1 MASKP
6 ISALATLLDD
16 INSSNNEIDTPVNAE
31 VVMPNIDEINDAIV
45 DKKPQMIPAPSSKIE
60 TNSNNS
66 PHLLYVDPHECHLW
80 RFADRPDDEVGDI
93 ESLATSMKQHGQQ
106 EPVLIRLN
114 TQKTKHH
121 YEIIFG
127 SRRWKA
133 AKFLDLTLI
142 AIIKQVTDQEAARF
156 QKEENENRQ
165 DLSDY
170 ARAKS
175 YKKQIDSGIFKSE
188 SDFSKSLNISKRTMN
203 DLMAYI
209 RVPQKI
215 IDTIPNYKDISRV
228 TAVKLAV
235 LSKNKDLHERL
246 IELGVKIGNKT
257 ITASNIESEL
267 NKQYLRKPLNEF
279 SNIIN
284 AQGKVIAKLKR
295 QLNGAVTINI
305 NSKVSQQLNIDDLC
319 KKLSKLLSNTT

>member
-1 MASKP
+1 
-6 ISALATLLDD
+6 
-16 INSSNNEIDTPVNAE
+16 
-31 VVMPNIDEINDAIV
+31 
-45 DKKPQMIPAPSSKIE
+45 
-60 TNSNNS
+60 
-66 PHLLYVDPHECHLW
+66 
-80 RFADRPDDEVGDI
+80 
-93 ESLATSMKQHGQQ
+93 
-106 EPVLIRLN
+106 
-114 TQKTKHH
+114 
-121 YEIIFG
+121 
-127 SRRWKA
+127 
-133 AKFLDLTLI
+133 
-142 AIIKQVTDQEAARF
+142 
-156 QKEENENRQ
+156 
-165 DLSDY
+165 
-170 ARAKS
+170 
-175 YKKQIDSGIFKSE
+175 
-188 SDFSKSLNISKRTMN
+188 MN

-279 SNIIN
+279 SNPIN